1 MKKSRDIVRNLKQ
14 KRGGKDNDK
23 HAIES
28 QAVNNDAGLSLD
40 GNLIGKNNFQTYE
53 TPNYKLVSTD
63 TGSLIFFR
71 FCPYLHYTGV
81 FRHLNKTCLKLTALQ
96 VPSCQMFF
104 KINFKLGMDLS
115 PSPACDRSI
124 FS

>member
-23 HAIES
+23 HEIES

-40 GNLIGKNNFQTYE
+40 GNLIGKNNFQTYA

-63 TGSLIFFR
+63 
-71 FCPYLHYTGV
+71 
-81 FRHLNKTCLKLTALQ
+81 KEA
-96 VPSCQMFF
+96 
-104 KINFKLGMDLS
+104 
-115 PSPACDRSI
+115 
-124 FS
+124 